1 MIIEQDCQIKTNFD
15 FVTHSALMTFDNQ
28 TQQFGGKFEM
38 STYFYSNVIWLELGS
53 KIATLNTLSFWHNSH
68 KFRIVTSSNAGY

>member
-38 STYFYSNVIWLELGS
+38 STYFYSNAIWLDLGS
-53 KIATLNTLSFWHNSH
+53 RILTLVH
-68 KFRIVTSSNAGY
+68 KTYLQGRRKVGKSGVPVVI

>member
-38 STYFYSNVIWLELGS
+38 STYFYSNVIWLDLGS
-53 KIATLNTLSFWHNSH
+53 KILTLVDGPIQY
-68 KFRIVTSSNAGY
+68 RSNLTKYSYEAH